1 MLNETILT
9 RDGLKLVRRRWR
21 VTNPRGTVVLVHG
34 IAEHSGRYH
43 HVAAQL
49 NEWGWSV
56 ESYDQRGHGMSEG
69 RRGRLQRDDDLVQDL
84 AAVVA
89 RVRTEQAAA
98 VQGGTREAGPL
109 LLMGHSLGGLVVGC
123 YAADLLEPRS
133 PTAPPDVD
141 GVIMVSPALA
151 VPMTWSRRLLMA
163 TMGRV
168 APDLCARTGFNP
180 RTICRD
186 PSVVESYKN
195 DPLVHDRIS
204 PRLARFILEGGGYV
218 RALADQ
224 WVKPTA
230 LLYAGADE
238 IVDPRGTVQFADAAP
253 AHVHVRRFGHMA
265 HEILN
270 EPDQVLVFHALHA
283 WLEARFAQAMD
294 GGQRTLNA
302 A

>member
-1 MLNETILT
+1 MSMLNETIFT
-9 RDGLKLVRRRWR
+9 RDGLKLVRRHWR
-21 VTNPRGTVVLVHG
+21 VAQARGTVVLVHG

-56 ESYDQRGHGMSEG
+56 ESYDQRGHGLSEG
-69 RRGRLQRDDDLVQDL
+69 PRGRLRRDDDLVRDL

-89 RVRTEQAAA
+89 QVRSEQT
-98 VQGGTREAGPL
+98 QGPL
-109 LLMGHSLGGLVVGC
+109 LLMGHSMGGLVVGC

-133 PTAPPDVD
+133 PAAPVDVD
-141 GVIMVSPALA
+141 GVIMISPALA
-151 VPMTWSRRLLMA
+151 VPMTWARRLLMA

-180 RTICRD
+180 KAICRD
-186 PSVVESYKN
+186 AAVVRAYKE
-195 DPLVHDRIS
+195 DALVHDRIS

-224 WVKPTA
+224 WAKPTA
-230 LLYAGADE
+230 LLYAGADD
-238 IVDPRGTVQFADAAP
+238 IVDPQGARRFADAAP
-253 AHVHVRRFGHMA
+253 AHVHTRCFSHMA

-270 EPDQVLVFHALHA
+270 EPDQVIVFHALHA
-283 WLEARFAQAMD
+283 WLEARFPQRSAQA
-294 GGQRTLNA
+294 GGGLRA

>member
-1 MLNETILT
+1 MSMLNETILT
-9 RDGLKLVRRRWR
+9 RDGVKLVRRHWR
-21 VTNPRGTVVLVHG
+21 VAQPRGTVVLVHG

-56 ESYDQRGHGMSEG
+56 ESYDQRGHGLSEG
-69 RRGRLQRDDDLVQDL
+69 PRGRLNRDDDLVQDL
-84 AAVVA
+84 ATVLAQ
-89 RVRTEQAAA
+89 VRAEQP
-98 VQGGTREAGPL
+98 QGL
-109 LLMGHSLGGLVVGC
+109 MLLMGHSMGGLVVAC
-123 YAADLLEPRS
+123 YAADLLEPAS
-133 PTAPPDVD
+133 PAALTDID
-141 GVIMVSPALA
+141 GVIMTSPALA
-151 VPMTWSRRLLMA
+151 VPMNGFRRLLMA

-180 RTICRD
+180 KAICRD
-186 PSVVESYKN
+186 AAVVQAYKH

-224 WVKPTA
+224 WDKPTA
-230 LLYAGADE
+230 LLYAGADD
-238 IVDPRGTVQFADAAP
+238 IVDPQGARQFADAAP
-253 AHVHVRRFGHMA
+253 AQVHTRCFPHMA

-270 EPDQVLVFHALHA
+270 EPDQVMVFHAMHA
-283 WLEARFAQAMD
+283 WLEARFAPQASHA
-294 GGQRTLNA
+294 GGSLNA

>member
-1 MLNETILT
+1 MSMLNETILT
-9 RDGLKLVRRRWR
+9 RDGVKLVRRHWR
-21 VTNPRGTVVLVHG
+21 VAQPRGTVVLVHG

-56 ESYDQRGHGMSEG
+56 ECYDQRGHGLSEG
-69 RRGRLQRDDDLVQDL
+69 PRGRLNRDDDLVQDL

-89 RVRTEQAAA
+89 QVRAEQP
-98 VQGGTREAGPL
+98 QGLL
-109 LLMGHSLGGLVVGC
+109 LLMGHSMGGLVVGC

-133 PTAPPDVD
+133 SAAPMDVD
-141 GVIMVSPALA
+141 GVVMISPALA
-151 VPMTWSRRLLMA
+151 VPMTWFRRLLMA

-180 RTICRD
+180 KAICRD
-186 PSVVESYKN
+186 AAVVRAYRD

-224 WVKPTA
+224 WAKPTA
-230 LLYAGADE
+230 LLYAGADD
-238 IVDPRGTVQFADAAP
+238 IVDPQGARQFADAAP
-253 AHVHVRRFGHMA
+253 AQVQTRCFPHMA

-270 EPDQVLVFHALHA
+270 EPDQVMVFHALHA
-283 WLEARFAQAMD
+283 WLETRFARSAKPAGD
-294 GGQRTLNA
+294 RLNA

>member
-1 MLNETILT
+1 MNGKQYMSMLNETILT
-9 RDGLKLVRRRWR
+9 RDGLKLMRRHWR
-21 VTNPRGTVVLVHG
+21 VARPRGTVVLVHG

-56 ESYDQRGHGMSEG
+56 ESYDQRGHGQSAG
-69 RRGRLQRDDDLVQDL
+69 PRGRLQRDDDLVRDL

-89 RVRTEQAAA
+89 QVRAEQPC
-98 VQGGTREAGPL
+98 GPL
-109 LLMGHSLGGLVVGC
+109 LLMGHSMGGLIVGC

-133 PTAPPDVD
+133 PDAPTDVD
-141 GVIMVSPALA
+141 AVIMISPALA
-151 VPMTWSRRLLMA
+151 VPMNWFRRLLMA
-163 TMGRV
+163 TMGRLT
-168 APDLCARTGFNP
+168 PDLCARTGFNP
-180 RTICRD
+180 KAICRD
-186 PSVVESYKN
+186 EAVVNAYRG

-224 WVKPTA
+224 WDKPTA
-230 LLYAGADE
+230 LLYAGADD
-238 IVDPRGTVQFADAAP
+238 IVDPLGARQFADAAP
-253 AHVHVRRFGHMA
+253 ALVHTRCFPHMA

-270 EPDQVLVFHALHA
+270 EPDQVMVFHALHA
-283 WLEARFAQAMD
+283 WLEARFARSPTRAGD
-294 GGQRTLNA
+294 RLNA

>member
-1 MLNETILT
+1 MSMLNETILS
-9 RDGLKLVRRRWR
+9 RDGLKLVRRHWR
-21 VTNPRGTVVLVHG
+21 VAQPRGTVVLVHG

-56 ESYDQRGHGMSEG
+56 ESYDQRGHGESEG
-69 RRGRLQRDDDLVQDL
+69 PRGRLCRDDDLVQDL

-89 RVRTEQAAA
+89 QVRAEQAP
-98 VQGGTREAGPL
+98 GPL
-109 LLMGHSLGGLVVGC
+109 LLMGHSMGGLVVGC
-123 YAADLLEPRS
+123 YGADLLEPRS

-141 GVIMVSPALA
+141 GVIMISPALA
-151 VPMTWSRRLLMA
+151 VPMNWFRRLLMA
-163 TMGRV
+163 SMGRL

-180 RTICRD
+180 KAICRD
-186 PSVVESYKN
+186 AAVVRAYKS

-204 PRLARFILEGGGYV
+204 PRLARFILKGGGYV
-218 RALADQ
+218 RALAGQ
-224 WVKPTA
+224 WVKPTV

-238 IVDPRGTVQFADAAP
+238 IVDPKGARQFADAAP
-253 AHVHVRRFGHMA
+253 AHVHTRCFPHMA

-270 EPDQVLVFHALHA
+270 EPDQVMVFHALHA
-283 WLEARFAQAMD
+283 WLEARFAPHLAYP
-294 GGQRTLNA
+294 GGSLNA